1 MTTPPPHSLESDAD
15 DLTVVSPRSLPTP
28 SRAAAHGRP
37 DPHTDLHT
45 GTRTRVRDRT
55 RTRDRTVPAERKPW
69 EPSPSVLAE
78 EALASQ
84 ESDPGKYQANVL
96 PVVYGV
102 RTGDLVS
109 AEGLTGV
116 PTLRRVPPAPS
127 TVGADPGSQ
136 TEPVDRSKLVSIASR
151 TLRGRV
157 VTILTFVAVI
167 VASVSGIV
175 AIARVVMG

>member
-45 GTRTRVRDRT
+45 GTRTR
-55 RTRDRTVPAERKPW
+55 TRDRTLPAERKPW

-109 AEGLTGV
+109 AEGLTGA